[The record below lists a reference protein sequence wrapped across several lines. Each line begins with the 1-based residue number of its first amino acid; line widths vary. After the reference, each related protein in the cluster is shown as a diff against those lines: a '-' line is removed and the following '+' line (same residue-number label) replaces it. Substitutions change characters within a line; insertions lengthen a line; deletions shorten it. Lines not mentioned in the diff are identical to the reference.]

1 MKITPKFQRGGGF
14 DQFFTTYTPVEIQS
28 QQGRSSQ
35 QSSRQTDRLEESTK
49 GRLTE
54 KDFFEMIKDIDG
66 LPNEMNALVTNLM
79 NTFQLDR
86 MSGQSTGDLAT
97 KYLSNLYQIK
107 TLAQNKKKYDEAVAT
122 AQKNGAMAEPA
133 ISMDGKL
140 IVQNKENGSLNAI
153 SIDKYYKNRDDYAII
168 TVSNL
173 ANMRAYSPSLAR
185 SQEAIDI
192 INNSMGYEAFQELLS
207 KSTQSLGSSENSR
220 NGFFSVEGQA
230 SKGLELLQQLSN
242 DDRVQDLGS
251 ITAQGLYEYKIID
264 KSQLNQINALTSYIT
279 TLLPDRAK
287 TWAAIKTGQSD
298 KNQAT
303 KDLVFTYLLGRS
315 NNTHTVNIQY
325 KESKQSKES
334 NSSNN
339 SNEDTKMTY
348 LTAIQ
353 NGYGGRKETKS
364 INFGNNTS
372 FNVTGTS
379 YGAFLDQDGKT
390 LINTNLLDLISKT
403 GISNLTNPQ
412 SITFGDNLINSNS
425 LQKVA
430 VENNG
435 GFWAVLPC
443 IKQGNKVI
451 PNFPL
456 ISKFND
462 VVQEVLNES
471 NDSTSP
477 EDKQQLLEKKLQ
489 EYPELQEL
497 LNMSGNLDPSKVQA
511 FFIVDG
517 LASDNNFTFKNND
530 GSEISGQSNPL
541 IQPTDNQNDLDYF
554 KSVTN
559 DKDFDENSL
568 WMSDWFGM
576 YDTLYKSKVFIPIQT
591 NNRLAAIIFSG
602 QKIKDSNARLIEQ
615 EYQKFQMSNK
625 MNTPSSKYL
634 YE

>member
-242 DDRVQDLGS
+242 DDRVQALGS
-251 ITAQGLYEYKIID
+251 ITAKGLYEYKIID

-315 NNTHTVNIQY
+315 NNTHTFNINY
-325 KESKQSKES
+325 KDPTTKSSTDKSEVTGEIANNTAMKWLRGLGVQNIFTINPGTNYATQVLANTLPLTDSSKKYLGS
-334 NSSNN
+334 NSVLQQATQGEYVGILNFNSASMGMQKIDQSNFGKIVLTDGKISSIDFPSIVLDDGTVVPDLSQKTSQAKQAADRDIKQLGVDLSDIDSISANYKAINDIYVKYGLEPAYNPDGTPTNNWTRFGVINASASNN
-339 SNEDTKMTY
+339 ALGMDQFDNNELLQTIDDDE
-348 LTAIQ
+348 I
-353 NGYGGRKETKS
+353 
-364 INFGNNTS
+364 
-372 FNVTGTS
+372 V
-379 YGAFLDQDGKT
+379 D
-390 LINTNLLDLISKT
+390 NLLQITKEENYDQNNFLWNGVDHFYRGTVWIPVDVSYIAASANSSMKT
-403 GISNLTNPQ
+403 DQLNNIVIKEAELKASRM
-412 SITFGDNLINSNS
+412 IT
-425 LQKVA
+425 K
-430 VENNG
+430 
-435 GFWAVLPC
+435 
-443 IKQGNKVI
+443 
-451 PNFPL
+451 
-456 ISKFND
+456 
-462 VVQEVLNES
+462 
-471 NDSTSP
+471 
-477 EDKQQLLEKKLQ
+477 EKK
-489 EYPELQEL
+489 
-497 LNMSGNLDPSKVQA
+497 
-511 FFIVDG
+511 
-517 LASDNNFTFKNND
+517 
-530 GSEISGQSNPL
+530 
-541 IQPTDNQNDLDYF
+541 
-554 KSVTN
+554 
-559 DKDFDENSL
+559 
-568 WMSDWFGM
+568 
-576 YDTLYKSKVFIPIQT
+576 
-591 NNRLAAIIFSG
+591 
-602 QKIKDSNARLIEQ
+602 
-615 EYQKFQMSNK
+615 
-625 MNTPSSKYL
+625 
-634 YE
+634 

>member
-35 QSSRQTDRLEESTK
+35 QSSRQTDRSEESTK

-242 DDRVQDLGS
+242 DGRVQALGS

-315 NNTHTVNIQY
+315 NNTHTFNINYEGPTTKSSTDKSEVTGEIANNTAMKWLRGLGVQNIFTINPGTNY
-325 KESKQSKES
+325 ATQVLANTLPLTDSSKKYLGS
-334 NSSNN
+334 NSVLQQATQGEYAGILNFNSASMGMQKIDQSNFGKIVLTDGKISSIDFPSIVLDDGTVVPDLSQKTSQAKQAADRDIKQLGVDLSDIDSISANYKAINDIYVKYGLEPAYNPDGTPTNNWTRFGVINASASNN
-339 SNEDTKMTY
+339 ALGMDQFDNNELLQTIDDDE
-348 LTAIQ
+348 I
-353 NGYGGRKETKS
+353 
-364 INFGNNTS
+364 
-372 FNVTGTS
+372 V
-379 YGAFLDQDGKT
+379 D
-390 LINTNLLDLISKT
+390 NLLQITKEENYDQSNFLWNGVDHFYRGTVWIPVDVSYIAASANSSMKT
-403 GISNLTNPQ
+403 DQLNNIIIKEAELKASRM
-412 SITFGDNLINSNS
+412 IT
-425 LQKVA
+425 K
-430 VENNG
+430 
-435 GFWAVLPC
+435 
-443 IKQGNKVI
+443 
-451 PNFPL
+451 
-456 ISKFND
+456 
-462 VVQEVLNES
+462 
-471 NDSTSP
+471 
-477 EDKQQLLEKKLQ
+477 EKK
-489 EYPELQEL
+489 
-497 LNMSGNLDPSKVQA
+497 
-511 FFIVDG
+511 
-517 LASDNNFTFKNND
+517 
-530 GSEISGQSNPL
+530 
-541 IQPTDNQNDLDYF
+541 
-554 KSVTN
+554 
-559 DKDFDENSL
+559 
-568 WMSDWFGM
+568 
-576 YDTLYKSKVFIPIQT
+576 
-591 NNRLAAIIFSG
+591 
-602 QKIKDSNARLIEQ
+602 
-615 EYQKFQMSNK
+615 
-625 MNTPSSKYL
+625 
-634 YE
+634 

>member
-35 QSSRQTDRLEESTK
+35 QSSRQTDRSEESTK

-220 NGFFSVEGQA
+220 NGFFSAEGQA

-456 ISKFND
+456 ISKFSD

>member
-35 QSSRQTDRLEESTK
+35 QSSRQTDRSEESTK

-207 KSTQSLGSSENSR
+207 KSTQTLGSSEITR
-220 NGFFSVEGQA
+220 NGLFSAEGQA

-242 DDRVQDLGS
+242 DDRVQALGS
-251 ITAQGLYEYKIID
+251 VTAQGLYEYKIID

-279 TLLPDRAK
+279 QTLPDRAK
-287 TWAAIKTGQSD
+287 TWAAIKTGQTD

-303 KDLVFTYLLGRS
+303 RELVLKYLLGRS
-315 NNTHTVNIQY
+315 TNSHLFDIQY
-325 KESKQSKES
+325 KGDINNPSKTSQKGSYEDPKKGFWSQVQSGHGGDDFRFTLLNKNGS
-334 NSSNN
+334 MSIDSKFYGTTPGLDSNKSLGDYINSSN
-339 SNEDTKMTY
+339 M
-348 LTAIQ
+348 
-353 NGYGGRKETKS
+353 GYIIK
-364 INFGNNTS
+364 NNK
-372 FNVTGTS
+372 N
-379 YGAFLDQDGKT
+379 
-390 LINTNLLDLISKT
+390 
-403 GISNLTNPQ
+403 
-412 SITFGDNLINSNS
+412 ITFGD
-425 LQKVA
+425 K
-430 VENNG
+430 
-435 GFWAVLPC
+435 
-443 IKQGNKVI
+443 K
-451 PNFPL
+451 
-456 ISKFND
+456 ISVDSFND
-462 VVQEVLNES
+462 VMVNAYS
-471 NDSTSP
+471 G
-477 EDKQQLLEKKLQ
+477 
-489 EYPELQEL
+489 
-497 LNMSGNLDPSKVQA
+497 MSVTTLPIKADGT
-511 FFIVDG
+511 VDFNFNHM
-517 LASDNNFTFKNND
+517 LSQVKFTFTNTDSRSYTLKI
-530 GSEISGQSNPL
+530 SEIKIENAVKTATGTYTASSIDWDGEATGTYTFADIADIAEDGTHAVDLFVIPQRNSNL
-541 IQPTDNQNDLDYF
+541 NVSF
-554 KSVTN
+554 KAS
-559 DKDFDENSL
+559 F
-568 WMSDWFGM
+568 
-576 YDTLYKSKVFIPIQT
+576 YDATALAIQT
-591 NNRLAAIIFSG
+591 PLKEGTFTANLNYDGAIQDTEKGNWTPGFRYNYTVEVNADDIDDEG
-602 QKIKDSNARLIEQ
+602 KLTKIDFKVTDVDTWESTGDTSI
-615 EYQKFQMSNK
+615 
-625 MNTPSSKYL
+625 TPQQ
-634 YE
+634 

>member
-35 QSSRQTDRLEESTK
+35 QSSRQTDRSEESTK

-230 SKGLELLQQLSN
+230 SKGLELLQKLSN
-242 DDRVQDLGS
+242 DDRVQALGS

-315 NNTHTVNIQY
+315 NNTHTFNINYEGPTTKSSTDKSEVTGEIANNTAMKWLRGLGVQNIFTINPGTNY
-325 KESKQSKES
+325 ATQVLANTLPLTDSSKKYLGS
-334 NSSNN
+334 NSVLQQATQGEYAGILNFNSASMGMQKIDQSNFGKIVLTDGKISSIDFPSIVLDDGTVVPDLSQKTSQAKQAADRDIKQLGVDLSDIDSISANYKAINDIYVKYGLEPAYNPDGTPTNNWTRFGVINASASNN
-339 SNEDTKMTY
+339 ALGMDQFDNNELLQTIDDDE
-348 LTAIQ
+348 I
-353 NGYGGRKETKS
+353 
-364 INFGNNTS
+364 
-372 FNVTGTS
+372 V
-379 YGAFLDQDGKT
+379 D
-390 LINTNLLDLISKT
+390 NLLQITKEENYDQNNFLWNGVDHFYRGTVWIPVDVSYIAASANSSMKT
-403 GISNLTNPQ
+403 DQLNNIIIKEAELKASRM
-412 SITFGDNLINSNS
+412 IT
-425 LQKVA
+425 K
-430 VENNG
+430 
-435 GFWAVLPC
+435 
-443 IKQGNKVI
+443 
-451 PNFPL
+451 
-456 ISKFND
+456 
-462 VVQEVLNES
+462 
-471 NDSTSP
+471 
-477 EDKQQLLEKKLQ
+477 EKK
-489 EYPELQEL
+489 
-497 LNMSGNLDPSKVQA
+497 
-511 FFIVDG
+511 
-517 LASDNNFTFKNND
+517 
-530 GSEISGQSNPL
+530 
-541 IQPTDNQNDLDYF
+541 
-554 KSVTN
+554 
-559 DKDFDENSL
+559 
-568 WMSDWFGM
+568 
-576 YDTLYKSKVFIPIQT
+576 
-591 NNRLAAIIFSG
+591 
-602 QKIKDSNARLIEQ
+602 
-615 EYQKFQMSNK
+615 
-625 MNTPSSKYL
+625 
-634 YE
+634 

>member
-35 QSSRQTDRLEESTK
+35 QSSRQTDRSEESTK

-207 KSTQSLGSSENSR
+207 KSTQSLGSTENSR

-242 DDRVQDLGS
+242 DDRVQALGS

-315 NNTHTVNIQY
+315 NNTHTFNINY
-325 KESKQSKES
+325 KDPTTKSSTDKSEVTGEIANNTAMKWLRGLGVQNIFTINPGTNYATQVLANTLPLTDSSKKYLGS
-334 NSSNN
+334 NSVLQQATQGEYAGILNFNSASMGMQKIDQSNFGKIVLTDGKISSIDFPSIVLDDGTVVPDLSQKTSQAKQAADRDIKQLGVDLSDIDSISANYKAINDIYVKYGLEPAYNPDGTPTNNWTRFGVINASASNN
-339 SNEDTKMTY
+339 ALGMDQFDNNELLQTIDDDE
-348 LTAIQ
+348 I
-353 NGYGGRKETKS
+353 
-364 INFGNNTS
+364 
-372 FNVTGTS
+372 V
-379 YGAFLDQDGKT
+379 D
-390 LINTNLLDLISKT
+390 NLLQITKEENYDQNNFLWNGVDHFYRGTVWIPVDVSYIAASANSSMKT
-403 GISNLTNPQ
+403 DQLNNIIIKEAELKASRM
-412 SITFGDNLINSNS
+412 IT
-425 LQKVA
+425 K
-430 VENNG
+430 
-435 GFWAVLPC
+435 
-443 IKQGNKVI
+443 
-451 PNFPL
+451 
-456 ISKFND
+456 
-462 VVQEVLNES
+462 
-471 NDSTSP
+471 
-477 EDKQQLLEKKLQ
+477 EKK
-489 EYPELQEL
+489 
-497 LNMSGNLDPSKVQA
+497 
-511 FFIVDG
+511 
-517 LASDNNFTFKNND
+517 
-530 GSEISGQSNPL
+530 
-541 IQPTDNQNDLDYF
+541 
-554 KSVTN
+554 
-559 DKDFDENSL
+559 
-568 WMSDWFGM
+568 
-576 YDTLYKSKVFIPIQT
+576 
-591 NNRLAAIIFSG
+591 
-602 QKIKDSNARLIEQ
+602 
-615 EYQKFQMSNK
+615 
-625 MNTPSSKYL
+625 
-634 YE
+634 

>member
-242 DDRVQDLGS
+242 DDRVQALGS

-315 NNTHTVNIQY
+315 NNTHTFNINY
-325 KESKQSKES
+325 KDPTTKSSTNKSEVTGEIANNTAMKWLRGLGVQNIFTINPGTNYATQVLANTLPLTDSSKKYLGS
-334 NSSNN
+334 NSVLQQATQGEYAGILNFNSASMGMQKIDQSNFGKIVLTDGKISSIDFPSIVLDDGTVVPDLSQKTSQAKQAADRDIKQLGVDLSDIDSISANYKAINDIYVKYGLEPAYNPDGTPTNNWTRFGVINASASNN
-339 SNEDTKMTY
+339 ALGMDQFDNNELLQTIDDDE
-348 LTAIQ
+348 I
-353 NGYGGRKETKS
+353 
-364 INFGNNTS
+364 
-372 FNVTGTS
+372 V
-379 YGAFLDQDGKT
+379 D
-390 LINTNLLDLISKT
+390 NLLQITKEENYDQNNFLWNGVDHFYRGTVWIPVDVSYIAASANSSMKT
-403 GISNLTNPQ
+403 DQLNNIIIKEAELKASRM
-412 SITFGDNLINSNS
+412 IT
-425 LQKVA
+425 K
-430 VENNG
+430 
-435 GFWAVLPC
+435 
-443 IKQGNKVI
+443 
-451 PNFPL
+451 
-456 ISKFND
+456 
-462 VVQEVLNES
+462 
-471 NDSTSP
+471 
-477 EDKQQLLEKKLQ
+477 EKK
-489 EYPELQEL
+489 
-497 LNMSGNLDPSKVQA
+497 
-511 FFIVDG
+511 
-517 LASDNNFTFKNND
+517 
-530 GSEISGQSNPL
+530 
-541 IQPTDNQNDLDYF
+541 
-554 KSVTN
+554 
-559 DKDFDENSL
+559 
-568 WMSDWFGM
+568 
-576 YDTLYKSKVFIPIQT
+576 
-591 NNRLAAIIFSG
+591 
-602 QKIKDSNARLIEQ
+602 
-615 EYQKFQMSNK
+615 
-625 MNTPSSKYL
+625 
-634 YE
+634 

>member
-242 DDRVQDLGS
+242 DDRVQALGS

-315 NNTHTVNIQY
+315 NNTHTFNINY
-325 KESKQSKES
+325 KDPTTKSSTDKSEVTGEIANNTAMKWLRGLGVQNIFTINPGTNYATQVLANTLPLTDSSKKYLGS
-334 NSSNN
+334 NSVLQQATQGEYAGILNFNSASMGMQKIDQSNFGKIVLTDGKISSIDFPSIVLDDGTVVPDLSQKTSQAKQAADRDIKQLGVDLSDIDSISANYKAINDIYVKYGLEPAYNPDGTPTNNWTRFGVINASASNN
-339 SNEDTKMTY
+339 ALGMDQFDNNELLQTIDDDE
-348 LTAIQ
+348 I
-353 NGYGGRKETKS
+353 
-364 INFGNNTS
+364 
-372 FNVTGTS
+372 V
-379 YGAFLDQDGKT
+379 D
-390 LINTNLLDLISKT
+390 NLLQITKEENYDQNNFLWNGVDHFYRGTVWIPVDVSYIAASANSSMKT
-403 GISNLTNPQ
+403 DQLNNIVIKEAELKASRM
-412 SITFGDNLINSNS
+412 IT
-425 LQKVA
+425 K
-430 VENNG
+430 
-435 GFWAVLPC
+435 
-443 IKQGNKVI
+443 
-451 PNFPL
+451 
-456 ISKFND
+456 
-462 VVQEVLNES
+462 
-471 NDSTSP
+471 
-477 EDKQQLLEKKLQ
+477 EKK
-489 EYPELQEL
+489 
-497 LNMSGNLDPSKVQA
+497 
-511 FFIVDG
+511 
-517 LASDNNFTFKNND
+517 
-530 GSEISGQSNPL
+530 
-541 IQPTDNQNDLDYF
+541 
-554 KSVTN
+554 
-559 DKDFDENSL
+559 
-568 WMSDWFGM
+568 
-576 YDTLYKSKVFIPIQT
+576 
-591 NNRLAAIIFSG
+591 
-602 QKIKDSNARLIEQ
+602 
-615 EYQKFQMSNK
+615 
-625 MNTPSSKYL
+625 
-634 YE
+634 

>member
-35 QSSRQTDRLEESTK
+35 QSSRQTDRSEESTK

-122 AQKNGAMAEPA
+122 AQKNGAMTEPA

-242 DDRVQDLGS
+242 DDRVQALGS

-315 NNTHTVNIQY
+315 NNTHTFNINYEGPTTKSSTDKSEVTGEIANNTAMKWLRGLGVQNIFTINPGTNY
-325 KESKQSKES
+325 ATQVLANTLPLTDSSKKYLGS
-334 NSSNN
+334 NSVLQQATQGEYAGILNFNSASMGMQKIDQSNFGKIVLTDGKISSIDFPSVVLDDGTVVPDLSPKTSQAKQAADRDIKQLGVDLSDIDSISANYKAINDIYAKYGLEPAYNPDGTPTNNWTRFGVINASASNN
-339 SNEDTKMTY
+339 ALGMDQFDNNELLQTIDDDE
-348 LTAIQ
+348 I
-353 NGYGGRKETKS
+353 
-364 INFGNNTS
+364 
-372 FNVTGTS
+372 V
-379 YGAFLDQDGKT
+379 D
-390 LINTNLLDLISKT
+390 NLLQITKEENYDQNNFLWNGVDHFYRGTVWIPVDVSYIAASANSSMKT
-403 GISNLTNPQ
+403 DQLNNIIIKEAELKASRM
-412 SITFGDNLINSNS
+412 IT
-425 LQKVA
+425 K
-430 VENNG
+430 
-435 GFWAVLPC
+435 
-443 IKQGNKVI
+443 
-451 PNFPL
+451 
-456 ISKFND
+456 
-462 VVQEVLNES
+462 
-471 NDSTSP
+471 
-477 EDKQQLLEKKLQ
+477 EKK
-489 EYPELQEL
+489 
-497 LNMSGNLDPSKVQA
+497 
-511 FFIVDG
+511 
-517 LASDNNFTFKNND
+517 
-530 GSEISGQSNPL
+530 
-541 IQPTDNQNDLDYF
+541 
-554 KSVTN
+554 
-559 DKDFDENSL
+559 
-568 WMSDWFGM
+568 
-576 YDTLYKSKVFIPIQT
+576 
-591 NNRLAAIIFSG
+591 
-602 QKIKDSNARLIEQ
+602 
-615 EYQKFQMSNK
+615 
-625 MNTPSSKYL
+625 
-634 YE
+634 

>member
-35 QSSRQTDRLEESTK
+35 QSSRQTDRSEESTK

-79 NTFQLDR
+79 STFQLDR

-242 DDRVQDLGS
+242 DDRVQALGS

-287 TWAAIKTGQSD
+287 TWAAIKTGKSD

-315 NNTHTVNIQY
+315 NNSHSFDLTY
-325 KESKQSKES
+325 KEQSNKSKSLSSSSGEDPKKGFWSQVQSGQGGDDFRFTILNKNGSMSIDGKFYGTTPGLDSNKSLGDYINNSGIGYIIKNNKNITFGDKKISTDSFNDVMVNAFSGAAAITLPIKVDGTVDLGISERWVNVQNQMKNSGLDPNSSQYIEKYKQLLKDNQLEDLIDSNGNLNRNRFGHFIVLEGYTSEKANVVQDNKKISLKDIQSDFIIPAGDDGELYDMIRQGLSSKQRGEYDI
-334 NSSNN
+334 SSGLFND
-339 SNEDTKMTY
+339 ELFK
-348 LTAIQ
+348 
-353 NGYGGRKETKS
+353 
-364 INFGNNTS
+364 GNI
-372 FNVTGTS
+372 
-379 YGAFLDQDGKT
+379 YIP
-390 LINTNLLDLISKT
+390 INTNL
-403 GISNLTNPQ
+403 
-412 SITFGDNLINSNS
+412 INGYNAD
-425 LQKVA
+425 Q
-430 VENNG
+430 NQ
-435 GFWAVLPC
+435 
-443 IKQGNKVI
+443 IK
-451 PNFPL
+451 
-456 ISKFND
+456 
-462 VVQEVLNES
+462 ES
-471 NDSTSP
+471 T
-477 EDKQQLLEKKLQ
+477 
-489 EYPELQEL
+489 
-497 LNMSGNLDPSKVQA
+497 
-511 FFIVDG
+511 
-517 LASDNNFTFKNND
+517 T
-530 GSEISGQSNPL
+530 
-541 IQPTDNQNDLDYF
+541 
-554 KSVTN
+554 
-559 DKDFDENSL
+559 
-568 WMSDWFGM
+568 
-576 YDTLYKSKVFIPIQT
+576 
-591 NNRLAAIIFSG
+591 
-602 QKIKDSNARLIEQ
+602 
-615 EYQKFQMSNK
+615 
-625 MNTPSSKYL
+625 YL
-634 YE
+634 YEKAQQQYSTNSNNL